1 MSEVSKEFLT
11 SQISMNQTFEKE
23 LLPKINDENQTEL
36 EKPVDKAEQNIEQPV
51 EEKVEKEDLTE
62 ISKQDENTNE
72 TENLEED
79 KTVKPIVDPITI
91 VDGLENEPIEL
102 AKSFQ
107 NDVSIINDLK
117 PDNSNLNEIIQ
128 STLSRD
134 EELCNKY

>member
-11 SQISMNQTFEKE
+11 SQISMNQTSEKE
-23 LLPKINDENQTEL
+23 LLPKINDENQAEL

-51 EEKVEKEDLTE
+51 EEKVEREDITE